1 MKKLT
6 KVLLN
11 PWLAIFTLVGIL
23 AIKIENP
30 TFVESVQLRYFDTL
44 ITSKPVVE
52 SENVVLVDIDD
63 STLEKYGQW
72 PFPRDQYADIIKN
85 LYNHGA
91 GLVVFNVF
99 MPDADRFGKDIVLA
113 ETLSALPIVLPQTA
127 TNDPIK
133 TTVKAFR
140 PGVSVIGNPD
150 INFTINYEN
159 IQPNVKEINDV
170 ITGAGIVNTFPE
182 VDGVVRR
189 IPMLVS
195 SQGMLYPSIALE
207 ALRLASGDPSFQVKV
222 SDYGI
227 EAVRIPKFGKIT
239 TDLSSRIW
247 IDWSHQ
253 PTRYSLD
260 SVPTDLGGKI
270 VIVGL
275 TARGINNPIASPI
288 GELYPHG
295 LQASVLDTLISG
307 TNISRPDWAA
317 GAEVLSMALI
327 GLILIVVANWRK
339 K

>member
-11 PWLAIFTLVGIL
+11 PWMAILTLLLVV
-23 AIKIENP
+23 AIKIANP

-44 ITSKPVVE
+44 ITSNSVVE

-63 STLEKYGQW
+63 AALEKYGQW
-72 PFPRDQYADIIKN
+72 PFPRDQYAEVIKD

-99 MPDADRFGKDIVLA
+99 MPDADRFGKDSVLA
-113 ETLSALPIVLPQTA
+113 ETLSTLPIVLPQTA

-133 TTVKAFR
+133 TTTKAFR

-150 INFTINYEN
+150 INFTVNYEN
-159 IQPNVKEINDV
+159 IQPNVKAINDV
-170 ITGAGIVNTFPE
+170 ITGAGVVNTFPE

-195 SQGMLYPSIALE
+195 SQGMLYPSISLE
-207 ALRLASGDPSFQVKV
+207 TLRVASGDPSFQVKV
-222 SDYGI
+222 SDIGI
-227 EAVRIPKFGKIT
+227 EAVRIPKFGKVT
-239 TDLSSRIW
+239 TDTASRIW
-247 IDWSHQ
+247 VDWSHK

-260 SVPTDLGGKI
+260 NVPADLGGKI
-270 VIVGL
+270 AILGL
-275 TARGINNPIASPI
+275 TARGLNNPIASPT
-288 GELYPHG
+288 GELYPHD
-295 LQASVLDTLISG
+295 LQGSVLDTLISG
-307 TNISRPDWAA
+307 TNIARPDWAM

-339 K
+339 A